1 MSSSIEYIKKALS
14 KLDNDNLITFL
25 LDVITCGGIEE
36 VTDFNVN
43 KQYHKDE
50 KVYKQDSDGTHH
62 IYISTVES
70 PKKGVILATEWVDL
84 LQSFRRPII
93 NATDV
98 ISTCEMIEETILC
111 TMSNQT
117 QFTVTTPSVENKI
130 YTINVYHPTKGRLAQ
145 TDWTL
150 NGRVITLNSGYS
162 VPKIGDKLII
172 DLLKKN

>member
-1 MSSSIEYIKKALS
+1 MSSIEYIKKALY

-36 VTDFNVN
+36 VTDYDST
-43 KQYHKDE
+43 KQYRKDE
-50 KVYKQDSDGTHH
+50 KVYKQDDDGTHH
-62 IYISTVES
+62 IYVSTVDS
-70 PKKGVILATEWVDL
+70 PKVGVILSSEWVDL

-117 QFTVTTPSVENKI
+117 QFTITTPSVENKI

-150 NGRVITLNSGYS
+150 NGRIIKLNSGYE
-162 VPKIGDKLII
+162 VPNIGDKLII